1 MKTAIFD
8 TNFWSYLASSGR
20 QREFESLEK
29 TLNLQILLPPSILL
43 EVIRTVDA
51 STRVNILQVMK
62 AGNRK
67 KMRTEADLESE
78 ELVFEIRRLRP
89 NLRRIGASTKRI
101 RELRKFWVSEIWRHC
116 ISKHEEL
123 HRESVM
129 THKNEIAELGA
140 LQKSQKESFSEWDV
154 NKVKPSGVTAKFPIT
169 DERLRGL
176 VDFNKAYEPWRIENL
191 FYYKNCLSKVDLS
204 ITQGDRT
211 VADWCE
217 PLIKIRDFLGDEKE
231 YFSFWLDESKVER
244 MPRNWLR
251 WAVNFLQPFRKLGAG
266 NPYDGQHSAY
276 LVDADLFFTS
286 DKRYFECLQTI
297 FNDGVVRMARPV
309 LLSANADLFLKEIAD
324 KTCSV
329 KMF

>member
-8 TNFWSYLASSGR
+8 TNFWSYLALSGR

-29 TLNLQILLPPSILL
+29 SLNLQILLPPSILL
-43 EVIRTVDA
+43 EVTRTVDA
-51 STRVNILQVMK
+51 TTRVNILRVMR

-78 ELVFEIRRLRP
+78 ELVYEIRRLRP

-116 ISKHEEL
+116 ISNHEEL
-123 HRESVM
+123 HRQLVVSQQ
-129 THKNEIAELGA
+129 KDIAELGA
-140 LQKSQKESFSEWDV
+140 VQKNHKESFSEWDV
-154 NKVKPSGVTAKFPIT
+154 NKVKPSGVTAKFPST
-169 DERLRGL
+169 EERLRGL
-176 VDFNKAYEPWRIENL
+176 VDFNREYEPWRIENL
-191 FYYKNCLSKVDLS
+191 FYYKKCLSKVDFP
-204 ITQGDRT
+204 IAHGDGT

-217 PLIKIRDFLGDEKE
+217 PLIKIKDFLGHEE
-231 YFSFWLDESKVER
+231 QYFSFWLEESKVER

-266 NPYDGQHSAY
+266 NPYDAQHSAY

-297 FNDGVVRMARPV
+297 FNEGVVRMARPV
-309 LLSANADLFLKEIAD
+309 LLSAKVDLFLKEIAD
-324 KTCSV
+324 KAQ
-329 KMF
+329 KKF